1 MALKSRNRKYKR
13 RRSSNRF
20 GMLSITVVV
29 LLLLFVI
36 TVKSIK
42 LHQQN
47 KDYSAKEEYLLAKID
62 EESDRKKDL
71 KEQEEYSKT
80 KKYIEDIAKSKLG
93 LVYENEIIFKSEN
106 E

>member
-1 MALKSRNRKYKR
+1 MAIKMRNRKYKS

-29 LLLLFVI
+29 LLLLFVMS
-36 TVKSIK
+36 VKSIK
-42 LHQQN
+42 LHQ
-47 KDYSAKEEYLLAKID
+47 KSEDYSAKEEYLSAKID

-71 KEQEEYSKT
+71 QEQEEYTKT